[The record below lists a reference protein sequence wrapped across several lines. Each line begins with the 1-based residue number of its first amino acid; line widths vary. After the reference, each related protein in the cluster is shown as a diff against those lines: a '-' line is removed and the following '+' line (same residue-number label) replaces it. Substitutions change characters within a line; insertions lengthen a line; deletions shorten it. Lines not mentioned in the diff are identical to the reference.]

1 MSSLTEQTK
10 VSTTMKNSIR
20 KAYEIAFAAHKFK
33 YDLAGNCYIEHP
45 ITVSKMVKGKKAK
58 IVALLH
64 DVVEDS
70 DYTIEDL
77 QKYFTE
83 DICQAV
89 KALTRKAGE
98 NYFKYIEAL
107 KCNGLAKL
115 VKIADL
121 KHNMD
126 VSRLKVITG
135 HDVNRLKKY
144 LCAYHILTAE

>member
-20 KAYEIAFAAHKFK
+20 KAYEIAFSAHKFK

-45 ITVSKMVKGKKAK
+45 ITVSKMVKGRKAK

-70 DYTIEDL
+70 DYTRADL
-77 QKYFTE
+77 ERYFTE
-83 DICQAV
+83 DICNAV
-89 KALTRKAGE
+89 EALTRKKGE
-98 NYFKYIEAL
+98 NYFKYIESL
-107 KCNGLAKL
+107 KHNELAKT

-126 VSRLKVITG
+126 VSRLKEI
-135 HDVNRLKKY
+135 HDCDIKRLKKY
-144 LCAYHILTAE
+144 LCAYHILTAK